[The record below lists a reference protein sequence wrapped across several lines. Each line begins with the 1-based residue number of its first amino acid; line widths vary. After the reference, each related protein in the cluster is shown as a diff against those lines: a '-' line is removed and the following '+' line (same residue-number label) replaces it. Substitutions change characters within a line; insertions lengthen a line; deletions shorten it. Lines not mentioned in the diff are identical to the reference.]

1 MTCLLQ
7 SYMFMVLIKNSYL
20 KCSKQSVKINDT
32 EIFFTI
38 FLSGV
43 PQGSILGPTLF
54 NLFVDDSLSLKKLN
68 LQILQITTQY
78 MWVVN
83 T

>member
-1 MTCLLQ
+1 
-7 SYMFMVLIKNSYL
+7 MFMVLIKSSYL
-20 KCSKQSVKINDT
+20 KCSKQSVKINDMA
-32 EIFFTI
+32 IFFTI

-43 PQGSILGPTLF
+43 PQGSILGRTLF
-54 NLFVDDSLSLKKLN
+54 NLFVNDSLSLKKLN

-78 MWVVN
+78 MWGVN

>member
-1 MTCLLQ
+1 
-7 SYMFMVLIKNSYL
+7 MVLIKSSYL
-20 KCSKQSVKINDT
+20 KCSKQCIKINDT

-43 PQGSILGPTLF
+43 PQGSIFGPTLY
-54 NLFVDDSLSLKKLN
+54 NHFVNDTLSLKKLN

-78 MWVVN
+78 MWGVS